1 MKKIFID
8 ANIFISS
15 SNASDIHFS
24 SCREIFDYLLVENF
38 EYYTSCDLITTIY
51 YILARIDKQQALM
64 EISKINKM
72 CNIIEFG
79 NQEIARAIELMQ
91 SENYKDLEDT
101 IQYVLAQKSGCDLII
116 SNDKNFISKDI
127 QILSSKQF
135 VETI

>member
-1 MKKIFID
+1 
-8 ANIFISS
+8 
-15 SNASDIHFS
+15 
-24 SCREIFDYLLVENF
+24 
-38 EYYTSCDLITTIY
+38 
-51 YILARIDKQQALM
+51 
-64 EISKINKM
+64 M

-101 IQYVLAQKSGCDLII
+101 IQYVLAQKTNCDLII

>member
-15 SNASDIHFS
+15 SNASDINFS

>member
-1 MKKIFID
+1 
-8 ANIFISS
+8 
-15 SNASDIHFS
+15 
-24 SCREIFDYLLVENF
+24 
-38 EYYTSCDLITTIY
+38 
-51 YILARIDKQQALM
+51 
-64 EISKINKM
+64 M

-79 NQEIARAIELMQ
+79 NREIARAIELMQ